1 MADRD
6 QLMAEIKRN
15 VFLNTSEHRCT
26 GEDFIG
32 DRVKIA
38 QKILLHENMVRMLM
52 IQSMINILPL
62 VFTYFFNMPKK

>member
-15 VFLNTSEHRCT
+15 VFLNTSEHRFT

-38 QKILLHENMVRMLM
+38 RKILLHENMVRMLM